1 MSPAPNHA
9 RDVEVLEHTIRHDGY
24 FRIEAYRLRHRRFG
38 GGWTEVMTREL
49 FERGHAA
56 VVLPYDPA
64 RDRVVLIEQFR
75 IGAYAAG
82 LGPWM
87 IEAVAGIIEPGEAPE
102 EVVRREALEEAGCA
116 VTALEAIGTV
126 MPSPG
131 GSSEILHLYC
141 GRVDSEG
148 VGGLHGLEHEH
159 EDIRAFTLP
168 LDAALERLA
177 RGEIVNGNAVMTL
190 QWLALHRAR
199 LKKLWL

>member
-1 MSPAPNHA
+1 MSPAPNSK
-9 RDVEVLEHTIRHDGY
+9 RDVEVLERTVPYDGY
-24 FRIEAYRLRHRRFG
+24 FRIDAYRLRHRRFG
-38 GGWTEVMTREL
+38 GGWTDVMTREL

-116 VTALEAIGTV
+116 VTAIEAVGTV

-148 VGGLHGLEHEH
+148 VGGLHGLAHEH
-159 EDIRAFTLP
+159 EDIRAFTLS

-190 QWLALHRAR
+190 QWLALNRAR
-199 LKKLWL
+199 LQKAWA

>member
-1 MSPAPNHA
+1 MSPTPNSK
-9 RDVEVLEHTIRHDGY
+9 RDVEVLERIIPYDGY

-82 LGPWM
+82 LAPWM
-87 IEAVAGIIEPGEAPE
+87 IEAVAGIIEPGETPA

-141 GRVDSEG
+141 GRVDSAG

-190 QWLALHRAR
+190 QWLALNRAR
-199 LKKLWL
+199 LQVTWT